1 MFNTPRFHGPM
12 KPVSSLSG
20 PKSPLLNNTD
30 PFLKIYYRPFGKDY
44 LLRLNNLHD
53 QRTSLYILPDG
64 FELVDELTLNANQSK
79 QSWADKRYTWKTESE
94 ECTHESS
101 NSQSEHPTL
110 FERAEKCKRNLF

>member
-1 MFNTPRFHGPM
+1 M